1 MLGLTHSCCSLEA
14 WDFLAKM
21 PELASWS
28 MRPYPE
34 PRWAVL
40 AQPAL
45 RPARLQPPAV
55 WARPH
60 STGELPAG
68 HESEQEFMSSPGTG
82 EQQGSLV
89 CCSPWGCEE
98 LDTTEQLNSNNQQK
112 HNVEVTE
119 NETFKESE
127 ETQRSVFSTLF
138 QLYIA
143 CKIVH

>member
-1 MLGLTHSCCSLEA
+1 
-14 WDFLAKM
+14 
-21 PELASWS
+21 
-28 MRPYPE
+28 
-34 PRWAVL
+34 
-40 AQPAL
+40 
-45 RPARLQPPAV
+45 
-55 WARPH
+55 
-60 STGELPAG
+60 
-68 HESEQEFMSSPGTG
+68 MSSPGTG